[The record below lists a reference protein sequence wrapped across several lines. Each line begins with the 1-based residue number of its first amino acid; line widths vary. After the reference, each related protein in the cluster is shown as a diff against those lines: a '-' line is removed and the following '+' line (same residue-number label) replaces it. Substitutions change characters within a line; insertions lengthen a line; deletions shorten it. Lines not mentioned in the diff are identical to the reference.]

1 MAVTNALIL
10 IIEDEPE
17 IADILRRCFE
27 REGVRT
33 VSAGEGE
40 TGLSHHLRLKADPA
54 PLTPL

>member
-1 MAVTNALIL
+1 MIQERHLLAMTNALIL

-33 VSAGEGE
+33 VSAGEE
-40 TGLSHHLRLKADPA
+40 RQVYRIICD
-54 PLTPL
+54 